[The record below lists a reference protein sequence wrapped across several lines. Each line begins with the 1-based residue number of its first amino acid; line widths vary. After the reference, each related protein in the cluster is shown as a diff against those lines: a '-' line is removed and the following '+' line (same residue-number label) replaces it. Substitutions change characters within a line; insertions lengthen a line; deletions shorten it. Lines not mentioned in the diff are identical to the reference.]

1 MKKRH
6 IITGFFAMAGIVL
19 SLFAGSVPVQAAE
32 SVATGG
38 MRLSRTQG
46 TVAVFDTAN
55 KPQKAIDNMKLP
67 NGYNVATSAGS
78 YAWISLDD
86 TKLVKM
92 DALSNVKVASTG
104 KNHVV
109 DVTLGKAFFDISK
122 NLEKDESLI
131 IRTKSM
137 VASINKG
144 TTAEISVENGNTTIV
159 ALDGKIDCVV
169 ADVVTGQLKSVEA
182 LAGKKVEVKPT
193 ASGISVATKPA
204 KKSDI
209 SGFSKLQIAQDSV
222 LKDRIIKA
230 SGSKIGN
237 ISVVEA
243 MTSVSQDMVSQA
255 TEVIA
260 MANKSGKDIQS
271 VINTMV
277 GADISTKTLENVG
290 TVTQSA
296 PSSATSSDSSNGST
310 DSGSSTSKPVHTH
323 SWDEG
328 VVTKAA
334 TCEKDGIRTLTCT
347 GCHQTKEETIPA
359 AHTLGGEPGVAIVE
373 GHSAEICVD
382 IIEAE
387 YKTCTVCGEEVEVDR
402 RRKYEH
408 NMELDLGDYHKAA
421 TCFESAVVTYRCTTR
436 IEERGWNQC
445 TYYEERIEGEPLGHT
460 FTYDFRNQSESC
472 CYEYA
477 CERADYCHERGSKQH
492 VLGGPAPT
500 TAYSEAPIYIDCAEK
515 NNGCKYRA
523 KYSWNADSRTYTLD
537 GWESTE

>member
-1 MKKRH
+1 MKNRH
-6 IITGFFAMAGIVL
+6 IVTRFLAMTGIIL
-19 SLFAGSVPVQAAE
+19 SLLATTVPAQAAE
-32 SVATGG
+32 GTAAQG
-38 MRLSRTQG
+38 MRLSKAQG

-55 KPQKAIDNMKLP
+55 KPQKAISNMKLLSG
-67 NGYNVATSAGS
+67 NNIATSASS
-78 YAWISLDD
+78 YAWINLDD

-92 DALSNVKVASTG
+92 DALSNVKVTSTG

-122 NLEKDESLI
+122 DLEKDESLI
-131 IRTKSM
+131 IRTAG
-137 VASINKG
+137 VAASINKG
-144 TTAEISVENGNTTIV
+144 TFAEISVENGNTTIV

-169 ADVVTGQLKSVEA
+169 ADVATGKLKSVEA

-243 MTSVSQDMVSQA
+243 VTSVSQDMVSQA

-260 MANKSGKDIQS
+260 MANESGKDVQS
-271 VINTMV
+271 VINAMV
-277 GADISTKTLENVG
+277 GADISANTLENVG

-310 DSGSSTSKPVHTH
+310 DSGSSTSKPVHVH

-328 VVTKAA
+328 VVKEEA
-334 TCEKDGIRTLTCT
+334 TCEVDGIRTLTCT

-359 AHTLGGEPGVAIVE
+359 AHTFGDNEPRVE
-373 GHSAEICVD
+373 FKTEGPVNNCQEINKVTYKWCNVCHSDVKVKEEKKYPGHVFRD
-382 IIEAE
+382 N
-387 YKTCTVCGEEVEVDR
+387 
-402 RRKYEH
+402 YEGRH
-408 NMELDLGDYHKAA
+408 NDDG
-421 TCFESAVVTYRCTTR
+421 TITYRCENMDDLIGNSGDIRCTA
-436 IEERGWNQC
+436 EEKISIPQ
-445 TYYEERIEGEPLGHT
+445 E
-460 FTYDFRNQSESC
+460 
-472 CYEYA
+472 
-477 CERADYCHERGSKQH
+477 
-492 VLGGPAPT
+492 
-500 TAYSEAPIYIDCAEK
+500 
-515 NNGCKYRA
+515 
-523 KYSWNADSRTYTLD
+523 
-537 GWESTE
+537 

>member
-1 MKKRH
+1 MKNRYT
-6 IITGFFAMAGIVL
+6 ITGFLAMAGIIL
-19 SLFAGSVPVQAAE
+19 SLLATTVPVQAAE
-32 SVATGG
+32 SVAIGG
-38 MRLSRTQG
+38 MRLSKAQG

-55 KPQKAIDNMKLP
+55 KPQKAFSNMKLLSG
-67 NGYNVATSAGS
+67 NNIATSASS
-78 YAWISLDD
+78 YAWINLDD

-92 DALSNVKVASTG
+92 DALSKVNVTSTG

-109 DVTLGKAFFDISK
+109 DVASGKAFIDVTK

-131 IRTKSM
+131 IRTAG
-137 VASINKG
+137 VAASINKG
-144 TTAEISVENGNTTIV
+144 TFAEISVENGNTTIV

-243 MTSVSQDMVSQA
+243 VTSVSQDMVSQA

-277 GADISTKTLENVG
+277 GADISTKSLESAV
-290 TVTQSA
+290 TVT
-296 PSSATSSDSSNGST
+296 SSASGSGST
-310 DSGSSTSKPVHTH
+310 DGDSSSSKNVHTH
-323 SWDEG
+323 SWNEG

-334 TCEKDGIRTLTCT
+334 TCVEDGIRTLTCT

-359 AHTLGGEPGVAIVE
+359 AHTFEGEPWAEEESESSISNCQEIYIVTYRRCE
-373 GHSAEICVD
+373 
-382 IIEAE
+382 
-387 YKTCTVCGEEVEVDR
+387 VCGEEVKEEVKDEV
-402 RRKYEH
+402 RKFPHHVFDY
-408 NMELDLGDYHKAA
+408 NDYVRELENGERECRCIHTDPRITQGGELID
-421 TCFESAVVTYRCTTR
+421 RCT
-436 IEERGWNQC
+436 
-445 TYYEERIEGEPLGHT
+445 
-460 FTYDFRNQSESC
+460 
-472 CYEYA
+472 A
-477 CERADYCHERGSKQH
+477 
-492 VLGGPAPT
+492 
-500 TAYSEAPIYIDCAEK
+500 
-515 NNGCKYRA
+515 
-523 KYSWNADSRTYTLD
+523 TLTISQP
-537 GWESTE
+537 E

>member
-1 MKKRH
+1 MKNRH
-6 IITGFFAMAGIVL
+6 TITRFLAMTGIIL
-19 SLFAGSVPVQAAE
+19 SLLATTVPAQAAE
-32 SVATGG
+32 GTAAQG
-38 MRLSRTQG
+38 MRLSKAQG
-46 TVAVFDTAN
+46 IVAVFDSVN
-55 KPQKAIDNMKLP
+55 KPQKAISNMKLLSG
-67 NGYNVATSAGS
+67 NNIATSASS
-78 YAWISLDD
+78 YAWINLDD

-122 NLEKDESLI
+122 DLEKDESLI
-131 IRTKSM
+131 IRTAG
-137 VASINKG
+137 VAASINKG
-144 TTAEISVENGNTTIV
+144 TFAEISVENGNTTIV

-169 ADVVTGQLKSVEA
+169 ADVATGKLKSVEA

-243 MTSVSQDMVSQA
+243 VTSVSQDMVSQA

-260 MANKSGKDIQS
+260 MANESGKDVQS
-271 VINTMV
+271 VINAMV
-277 GADISTKTLENVG
+277 GADISANTLENVG

-328 VVTKAA
+328 EVTKAA
-334 TCEKDGIRTLTCT
+334 TCVENGIRTLTCT

-359 AHTLGGEPGVAIVE
+359 AHTFDDSKTRVDDVRDGIVYQC
-373 GHSAEICVD
+373 SEINKVT
-382 IIEAE
+382 
-387 YKTCTVCGEEVEVDR
+387 YKWCEVCQSYVKVKEENKYPNHVFVEVGRTEDGII
-402 RRKYEH
+402 K
-408 NMELDLGDYHKAA
+408 
-421 TCFESAVVTYRCTTR
+421 YRCENR
-436 IEERGWNQC
+436 DDLIGNDSDNQC
-445 TYYEERIEGEPLGHT
+445 TEMLKI
-460 FTYDFRNQSESC
+460 
-472 CYEYA
+472 
-477 CERADYCHERGSKQH
+477 
-492 VLGGPAPT
+492 
-500 TAYSEAPIYIDCAEK
+500 
-515 NNGCKYRA
+515 
-523 KYSWNADSRTYTLD
+523 
-537 GWESTE
+537 WEQEQE